1 MTLHELRKVISHNAW
16 RVAMSDIPDVYAF
29 LDKMGAKLPQE
40 YSWIQADAAIENYP
54 ALSKSGEFMIIA
66 IDSETWNLLYN
77 LQVLEIKEDFTVVVG
92 YNRFHS

>member
-16 RVAMSDIPDVYAF
+16 RVAMSDISDVYAF
-29 LDKMGAKLPQE
+29 LDKMGAKLPRE

-92 YNRFHS
+92 YSRFHS